1 MRLTFVGSVVLC
13 VLASLLFAASAS
25 AQQTRQVTIAARSC
39 PAFTDITANR
49 ARNNIQESLED
60 LGVDTPYGQ
69 NGRPLLVDA
78 ATEAEFQPNC
88 TADRQLAVH
97 ARHRDLDPRRGT
109 AGAVGPAE
117 LRDRPVQ
124 PPTIVTQ
131 NRIPLLDGTGQDT
144 RATIDGATTIRLT
157 DEQIRLASQGS
168 KLWIQGGTPDQPIT
182 DAVTYG
188 FGALRCA
195 TDNLNGDNVEWISY
209 PTGATHVFCFA
220 YYVKPAPTS
229 GTITVRKKVTL
240 PSGTPAQ
247 TLRFTGNVS
256 YENNQFSLTSSN
268 TKTDSISFI
277 RAAGTSWNFTEEIPP
292 LAKLDSIT
300 CTSTKGST
308 ITKDVASGRTDVLLA
323 KGDDVVCTY
332 KNSFRRPP
340 SGLTLRKISAGGTG
354 IFGFKIE
361 GEGSL
366 IDGASAE
373 TTQPNLSTLVTP
385 TDKIADLSPG
395 TYTVTETTPG
405 DDGGTWSLDS
415 VTLHA
420 EQREGGARRRQ
431 GPDHRG
437 RERHGLHLQQP
448 LHARRAHHAA
458 QDHAR
463 RHRDD
468 ALPGPP
474 GVRRRAPGAR
484 AGRHHDRGGR
494 GGHGDG
500 RGPR

>member
-13 VLASLLFAASAS
+13 LLASLLFAASAP

-69 NGRPLLVDA
+69 DGRPLLVDA

-88 TADRQLAVH
+88 APIANWRFTLGTGISIRDAVPPEPWG
-97 ARHRDLDPRRGT
+97 RLSFVTDPFS
-109 AGAVGPAE
+109 A
-117 LRDRPVQ
+117 
-124 PPTIVTQ
+124 PTISTQ
-131 NRIPLLDGTGQDT
+131 DRIPLLDSTGQDT

-168 KLWIQGGTPDQPIT
+168 KLWIQGGTPTKPIT
-182 DAVTYG
+182 DEVTYG

-240 PSGTPAQ
+240 PPGTPAQ

-395 TYTVTETTPG
+395 HLHG
-405 DDGGTWSLDS
+405 D
-415 VTLHA
+415 
-420 EQREGGARRRQ
+420 R
-431 GPDHRG
+431 
-437 RERHGLHLQQP
+437 
-448 LHARRAHHAA
+448 
-458 QDHAR
+458 DHA
-463 RHRDD
+463 
-468 ALPGPP
+468 
-474 GVRRRAPGAR
+474 
-484 AGRHHDRGGR
+484 GR
-494 GGHGDG
+494 
-500 RGPR
+500 